1 MQIMLDKSNVGLYAT
16 KIADRQIIIFLLI
29 VYRHGRLDFSV
40 KLIYLTSRR
49 FLDFNMLTI
58 VLTNFL
64 KPKTYH

>member
-29 VYRHGRLDFSV
+29 VYRHGLLDFSV

-49 FLDFNMLTI
+49 VFRLQHVDYC
-58 VLTNFL
+58 TN
-64 KPKTYH
+64 